1 MRSILVFQ
9 ENMCMMSSCFLVVVF
24 HLSPTPR
31 LGNPMQKRAAVLLVL
46 GSVFVGSIVI
56 SPDLLKVKKNKKD
69 LPNL

>member
-31 LGNPMQKRAAVLLVL
+31 LGNPMQKRAAVLL

>member
-24 HLSPTPR
+24 HLSPTPTPR
-31 LGNPMQKRAAVLLVL
+31 LGNPMRKRAAVLL

-56 SPDLLKVKKNKKD
+56 SPNLLKVKKNKKD